1 MTRLNAVESSFIHL
15 MMVRQIEHLL
25 RELGWA
31 DGFHIPVANDE
42 NKAVEEQVILTSY
55 LFSLIYLVYLFIHL
69 VPHVTLETSISV
81 YSLCITKHNL

>member
-1 MTRLNAVESSFIHL
+1 
-15 MMVRQIEHLL
+15 MVRQIEHLL

-55 LFSLIYLVYLFIHL
+55 LFGLIYLVYLFIHL
-69 VPHVTLETSISV
+69 VTHVTLGTSISV
-81 YSLCITKHNL
+81 YNLCITKHNL

>member
-1 MTRLNAVESSFIHL
+1 
-15 MMVRQIEHLL
+15 MVRQIEYIL

-55 LFSLIYLVYLFIHL
+55 FFNLLSLSS
-69 VPHVTLETSISV
+69 T
-81 YSLCITKHNL
+81 